1 MKKTRRFRA
10 VESCID
16 EGCRCDDRAGVVLYD
31 GPDVRKALQAEERVR
46 PGYSFLVEEFI
57 SEEVGW
63 TLATRRAIT
72 RRVARG

>member
-10 VESCID
+10 VESCIN

-63 TLATRRAIT
+63 TLATRAIT

>member
-31 GPDVRKALQAEERVR
+31 GPDVHEARQAEERVR
-46 PGYSFLVEEFI
+46 SGYSFLVEELI
-57 SEEVGW
+57 GEEVG
-63 TLATRRAIT
+63 
-72 RRVARG
+72 GSKC